1 MRHLRRH
8 ANALAQLGMRVDG
21 LGDVHSVCAHLHLN
35 LHSQRNPANH
45 VARKRA
51 DHAAA
56 QDLAVAV
63 RFRWVIEQQFDNAV
77 VATVGNGAAR

>member
-8 ANALAQLGMRVDG
+8 TNALAQRRVRVNR
-21 LGDVHSVCAHLHLN
+21 LADVHRVGTHLDGQGN
-35 LHSQRNPANH
+35 LTNH
-45 VARKRA
+45 VTRVRA

-63 RFRWVIEQQFDNAV
+63 
-77 VATVGNGAAR
+77 GLG